1 MIRELIQEAVRILGS
16 QAKLGAACGVTQASI
31 WQAMEVQR
39 CSAELA
45 MAIEQATNGQVR
57 AAALR
62 PDLPW
67 PAQID
72 QVEASAI
79 SEVTS

>member
-1 MIRELIQEAVRILGS
+1 MIRELIQQAVKIVGS

-31 WQAMEVQR
+31 WQAMNSER

-45 MAIEQATNGQVR
+45 MGIERATSGTVKAR
-57 AAALR
+57 SIR

-67 PAQID
+67 PAEDEVPSAEQI
-72 QVEASAI
+72 AS
-79 SEVTS
+79 